1 MTTSFP
7 IDADGDGPCFQFS
20 SLTQSNRNDIVEL
33 SANFNLAGAAYIEA
47 STLELSALGA
57 TTNLLGQWN
66 PPQTINLTEWHHIAA
81 TGRDV
86 YVKIVNRGWLFPL
99 GHQAVLV
106 EVIERAFVPDP
117 VNGGFYA
124 DAYLGRKQYVRLL
137 QPTKQYPALGQPF
150 NANDWP
156 FGQVTITTLVSPE
169 LDAQLP
175 ELTSLTTPSTPPTS
189 TGKSA
194 QALLLTHDQGTAVSW
209 SLVATD
215 LAGNELHLAVP
226 LVFVFGEDTQSGF
239 PSEFDQGNAANWASA
254 YNSLA
259 TSYRIT
265 TGSGQP
271 LRLAPEAGGPAGGT
285 THPLVDLTLGAATPS
300 ADPNTTSAPSNPPSQ
315 SDLQNARQPAFY
327 PVLSSA
333 TVLLKAADALSGRST
348 GFTDGNPN
356 GVGVGVKYFAD
367 YVVSGLPEQAQT
379 PVPLNGVYAELT
391 QAAASAADTLLSFPA
406 NLVGGLAT
414 PNLLV
419 AGISAITGP
428 VGGTSTGLM
437 SYASSAGQSL
447 SSGELQQRVQ
457 SYFAAAGNTASL
469 LPQLLG
475 GLSLPQILAAFA
487 IDLPGGLPNLTV
499 TTDGSTVTVRYSLQA
514 TLTSFPS
521 GTSTPKG
528 PPVFVPDGSGLFSL
542 DATAVITPTAT
553 SYQVNG
559 SITPFTIYLV
569 AENNLQFIV
578 IPFNGLTFSAATGTK
593 TKVDVSI
600 GAVEF
605 TGALAFV
612 ETLQEYLNDLGG
624 GALSIAVTPTEVDV
638 SSSISLPPVKVG
650 VFNLSGISFSAG
662 LTVPFL
668 GDPAVL
674 TFGFASQDN
683 PFVLT
688 VSMFGGGGFLAL
700 GLGYGQVQTVQASFE
715 FAGQFALDIGV
726 ASGGVTLAAGVY
738 YSYDASSGTTLAGF
752 VRLTGELE
760 VLGIV
765 SISAELDLTL
775 VYVSGPSG
783 NYVQGTATLQVTIS
797 ICFFSASVPIKVT
810 KQFGGAHSSSAPMI
824 SRLAGDGEAPS
835 LSEPAAQ
842 QAINPISFDQLVP
855 THALWESYCGAFAG

>member
-1 MTTSFP
+1 VTTSFP
-7 IDADGDGPCFQFS
+7 IDANGEGPGFQFG
-20 SLTQSNRNDIVEL
+20 SLTQPDRNDIVEL

-47 STLELSALGA
+47 GTLELSALGA

-66 PPQTINLTEWHHIAA
+66 PPPTINLTEWHHIAA

-124 DAYLGRKQYVRLL
+124 DGYLGRKQYVRLL
-137 QPTKQYPALGQPF
+137 QPTKQYPAPGQPF

-169 LDAQLP
+169 LDTQLP
-175 ELTSLTTPSTPPTS
+175 ELTSLTTPATPPT
-189 TGKSA
+189 TQGKSA
-194 QALLLTHDQGTAVSW
+194 QALLLTYDQGTAVPW

-226 LVFVFGEDTQSGF
+226 LVFVFGQDTASGF
-239 PSEFDQGNAANWASA
+239 PSEFDQGNAATWASA

-259 TSYRIT
+259 ASYRIA

-285 THPLVDLTLGAATPS
+285 THPLIDLTLGAATPG
-300 ADPNTTSAPSNPPSQ
+300 ADPNTQSAPANPPSQ

-333 TVLLKAADALSGRST
+333 TVLLTAADAFSGRST

-356 GVGVGVKYFAD
+356 GVGVGVKYFPD
-367 YVVSGLPEQAQT
+367 YVVSGLPEQAQH

-391 QAAASAADTLLSFPA
+391 QSAASAADTLLSFPA

-419 AGISAITGP
+419 AGISAISGP
-428 VGGTSTGLM
+428 VGGTLSDLT
-437 SYASSAGQSL
+437 SYAASAGQPL
-447 SSGELQQRVQ
+447 SPAN
-457 SYFAAAGNTASL
+457 YFASAANTQTSL

-475 GLSLPQILAAFA
+475 GLGLPGVLAAFTS
-487 IDLPGGLPNLTV
+487 DLPGGLPNLTV
-499 TTDGSTVTVRYSLQA
+499 TTDGSTVTVKYSLRA

-521 GTSTPKG
+521 DTSTPEG
-528 PPVFVPDGSGLFSL
+528 PAIFVPDGSGLFSL
-542 DATAVITPTAT
+542 DASAVITPTGT
-553 SYQVNG
+553 SYQVSG

-569 AENNLQFIV
+569 AENNFQFIV
-578 IPFNGLTFSAATGTK
+578 IPFDGLTFSAATGTK

-600 GAVEF
+600 GAVQF

-612 ETLQEYLNDLGG
+612 ATLQDYLNDLGG
-624 GALSIAVTPTEVDV
+624 SGLSIAVTPTEVEV
-638 SSSISLPPVKVG
+638 SSSISLPPVSVG
-650 VFNLSGISFSAG
+650 VFNLSGVSFSAG

-715 FAGQFALDIGV
+715 FAGQFALDVGV

-738 YSYDASSGTTLAGF
+738 YSYDSGTGTTLGGF

-775 VYVSGPSG
+775 IYVSGSTG
-783 NYVQGTATLQVTIS
+783 SYVQGTASLQVTIS

-810 KQFGGAHSSSAPMI
+810 KQFGGANSLSAPMI

-835 LSEPAAQ
+835 LSEPAAL

-855 THALWESYCGAFAG
+855 THALWESYCDAFAG